1 MYRIAIAGFQ
11 HETNTFVTKPTTLAQ
26 FQVADSWPEML
37 QGSDVISGTRGMNL
51 PVAGFI
57 DACVC
62 SGIAH
67 PLPILWCAA
76 EPSGKVTA
84 DTFDT
89 ITDMIVDRIKA
100 LGEIDA
106 VYLDL
111 HGAMVTD
118 AFDDGDSEIIRR
130 VRQTIGPNIPI
141 GVSFDLHANI
151 SAEITDLVDAITIYK
166 TYPHL
171 DMVDTGARNF
181 ELLVAELNGAGFKLA
196 FSPINCLIP
205 LHAQNTATKPLSDI
219 RAACDALETDGQV
232 VEIALGFTASDT
244 VHTGPSVIVSATS
257 TQTATETA
265 RKVSQI
271 FEQNKRLFD
280 TTLFTPDDAIA
291 LWSANPETSLL
302 CADVQDNPGAGASS
316 DTVGFL
322 RALVRSDVDRAVVGL
337 ICDPEFVAKASI
349 AGIDGVFSAK
359 LGGKSGI
366 AGDTPLMGRYSVD
379 LLKDGVC
386 YNTGEMYRGCISE
399 LGQSVKVTCLDAQGS
414 VTVIVTSNPIQC
426 LDQAHF
432 TYFDADLT
440 TMQII
445 GVKSTLHYRA
455 DFEHLVDR
463 VVSVASAGQFPCVLT
478 PDSYSNLS
486 ESMTFL

>member
-11 HETNTFVTKPTTLAQ
+11 HETNTFVSKPTTLAQ

-37 QGSDVISGTRGMNL
+37 QGSDVISGTRDMNL

-57 DACVC
+57 DACMR
-62 SGIAH
+62 SSNAH
-67 PLPILWCAA
+67 PLPVLWCAA
-76 EPSGKVTA
+76 EPSGKVKA
-84 DTFDT
+84 DAFDT
-89 ITDMIVDRIKA
+89 ITGMMIDGITA
-100 LGEIDA
+100 LGNLDA

-118 AFDDGDSEIIRR
+118 AFDDGDLEIIRL
-130 VRQTIGPNIPI
+130 VREKIGPDVPI

-151 SAEITDLVDAITIYK
+151 SAEITDLANIITIYK

-171 DMVDTGARNF
+171 DMADTGARNF
-181 ELLVAELNGAGFKLA
+181 ELLVAELNGAGSKLA
-196 FSPINCLIP
+196 FAPINFLIP
-205 LHAQNTATKPLSDI
+205 LHAQITATKPLSDI

-244 VHTGPSVIVSATS
+244 AQTGPSVIVNAPS

-271 FEQNKRLFD
+271 FEENKHKFD

-291 LWSANPETSLL
+291 LWTADPETSLL
-302 CADVQDNPGAGASS
+302 CADVQDNSGAGASS
-316 DTVGFL
+316 DTVGLL
-322 RALVRSDVDRAVVGL
+322 RALVRSEVDRAVVGL
-337 ICDPEFVAKASI
+337 ICDPEFVAKAFTV
-349 AGIDGVFSAK
+349 GNGEVFSAK

-366 AGDTPLMGRYSVD
+366 VDDTPLIGRYRVD

-414 VTVIVTSNPIQC
+414 VTAIVTSNPIQC

-432 TYFDADLT
+432 TYFDVDLSA
-440 TMQII
+440 MQII

-478 PDSYSNLS
+478 PDTYSKLPK
-486 ESMTFL
+486 SMTFL